1 MTKQKQGN
9 SPPEIKKKHHF
20 ASRIVW
26 LAWVSILL
34 LLLGAGLVLEAPWK
48 IITLVFIFLLAATIL
63 PRVYRKWFW
72 AGVGCAAAAV
82 AIWVLLPEETEGW
95 RPYTFDKE
103 LAALEAK
110 YAIPDEENA
119 AVIYNQLL
127 EDYYNEAVLEPDF
140 IDPNLEDLIR
150 GKPWSSKDHPEAAQ
164 WIQQHKDTVTKL
176 IEASKIEQCRFP
188 INADVMRVDDIIH
201 RLRPIQMWALLLNW
215 AANNDI
221 GEGRTEEGLQKYIF
235 MLQMG
240 KHQNQQPSQL
250 DFMVGTGI
258 ELSSIRQFKRFV
270 VTGDAAEE
278 HLILIE
284 KALAEIIRDWS
295 YDLPRILDYEKLVAK
310 NLWGQFYEVNPES
323 KIRFARSSV
332 SIIRKQ
338 LLRDTTEE
346 PAITYWHKRF
356 MKASAILCWFC
367 MPSAPQE
374 VGAIVDSV
382 YERCYAMA
390 KPDFNWQKGPR
401 EFSVA
406 SIKFNC
412 RYIIE
417 AQVCIL
423 EPIYYNIH
431 DTYLRTI
438 AQQRGS
444 RLIIAL
450 RRYKNKNGSWPV
462 SLNEVKSSA
471 SEEIF
476 IDPINGDSFVYK
488 LTDENFTLYSKGKNG
503 IDDGGRRDNW
513 YEQTGADDLMI
524 WSSEDSWTKEENIAN
539 VE

>member
-1 MTKQKQGN
+1 MSEQKQGN

-20 ASRIVW
+20 ASRIIW
-26 LAWVSILL
+26 LTWVSVLL
-34 LLLGAGLVLEAPWK
+34 LLLVAGLVLEAPWK
-48 IITLVFIFLLAATIL
+48 ITTLVFIFLLADTIL

-72 AGVGCAAAAV
+72 AGVGCVAAV
-82 AIWVLLPEETEGW
+82 VIIWIFLPEDSEDW
-95 RPYTFDKE
+95 RPYTFDEE

-110 YAIPDEENA
+110 RAIPDNENA
-119 AVIYNQLL
+119 SIIYNQLL
-127 EDYYNEAVLEPDF
+127 EDCNKAFYEVDF
-140 IDPNLEDLIR
+140 IDSDLR
-150 GKPWSSKDHPEAAQ
+150 DCTGGEPWSSKDCPGMARWLGQRKGA
-164 WIQQHKDTVTKL
+164 IAKL

-188 INADVMRVDDIIH
+188 INADAMRVDDIMH
-201 RLRPIQMWALLLNW
+201 RLRPIQSWALLLNW

-221 GEGRTEEGLQKYIF
+221 AEGRTEEGLQKYISL
-235 MLQMG
+235 LQMG

-258 ELSSIRQFKRFV
+258 ELRSINQLKRFV

-284 KALAEIIRDWS
+284 KALAEIKRDWS
-295 YDLPRILDYEKLVAK
+295 YDLPKILDYEKLAAK
-310 NLWGQFYEVNPES
+310 NLWGLFYEVNPEG
-323 KIRFARSSV
+323 KIRLTLDLANA
-332 SIIRKQ
+332 IRKQ
-338 LLRDTTEE
+338 LPQDMKGKLV
-346 PAITYWHKRF
+346 ITYWYKRL
-356 MKASAILCWFC
+356 MKASTILCWFC
-367 MPSAPQE
+367 MPSTPQK
-374 VGAIVDSV
+374 VGAIVDSA
-382 YERCYAMA
+382 YERCYTMA
-390 KPDFNWQKGPR
+390 KSDFNWQKGPR
-401 EFSVA
+401 EFSAA

-417 AQVCIL
+417 AQLCIL
-423 EPIYYNIH
+423 EPTYYNIH

-476 IDPINGDSFVYK
+476 VDPINGGSFVYK

-503 IDDGGRRDNW
+503 IDDGGKRDNW

-524 WSSEDSWTKEENIAN
+524 WSSEDS
-539 VE
+539 